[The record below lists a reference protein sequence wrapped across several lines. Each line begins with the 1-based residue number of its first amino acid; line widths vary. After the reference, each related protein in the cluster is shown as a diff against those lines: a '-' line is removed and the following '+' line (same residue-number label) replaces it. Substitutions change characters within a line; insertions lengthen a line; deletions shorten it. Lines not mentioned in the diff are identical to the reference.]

1 MADLNA
7 LIAQGAQFR
16 QAPDPFVQY
25 GQMQQL
31 EQNQQTNA
39 LNQMKMQEM
48 QRGVEEQNQLRRLDP
63 AAADYLQQVSRINPK
78 TGFEFG
84 KLRQEAKT
92 AELTEQKTRGEVQ
105 AQQAKAIGSALTIA
119 MSNPTDAGLN
129 QAFSMLD
136 GQKIDTKGLRSQ
148 FANIT
153 DPTERLKA
161 IQSYATA
168 HPEGIAAMKFVA
180 PDPMQVT
187 KADGSIIFLDK
198 NPHSPNYGKQI
209 LPPQAA
215 GMTQT
220 QAATVETGRGQ
231 LKVSQDRLDFDR
243 AEAKFKK
250 DNPGF
255 KLQAIEKTD
264 GTTEYYAVNEITKV
278 ATRITLDGTPLTG
291 VNLSAQTA
299 AIRQKFDQDKLDFE
313 RKNPGFTIEQATQAD
328 GTIKF
333 KKVNKQTGEA
343 TDVMDVS
350 GTPLTGAAKI
360 TLSPLAT
367 LQKELVD
374 MPKGSPQAKEHQ
386 AKILKEI
393 TDTSQ
398 AQLKLAQ
405 DRFAWDKAN
414 PNHHIEALNNP
425 DGSQKFVAVNTRTR
439 QAYPITETEISNKTP
454 PNIGAPLV
462 GAAAGVTPA
471 PVAAQTS
478 GGPAA
483 APAQPSSAPATQGQP
498 VPLTSARPYKEPTT
512 PEQNA
517 GYNIGRIL
525 RAATSIQDVIAKD
538 PTALAP
544 RVGEALA
551 SSFGLGGVAN
561 AARTGNRQIVYGA
574 QRDVVDALLYLATGA
589 AYNTGQILAQRDT
602 YMPQF
607 TDKPETVIEKQRR
620 LVELLGDAKTR
631 AGKAW
636 TPKMDAAMNALNI
649 QSAAPGGVDANN
661 PLLRGK

>member
-1 MADLNA
+1 MADLNSM
-7 LIAQGAQFR
+7 IARGYQF
-16 QAPDPFVQY
+16 QPEPDPFVQY

-31 EQNQQTNA
+31 EQNRQTNA

-105 AQQAKAIGSALTIA
+105 AQQAKAIGAALTMA

-136 GQKIDTKGLRSQ
+136 RQKIDTKGLRSQ
-148 FANIT
+148 FASIT
-153 DPTERLKA
+153 DSTERLKA

-180 PDPMQVT
+180 PDPLEIT
-187 KADGSIIFLDK
+187 RGDGSKIYLDK
-198 NPHSPNYGKQI
+198 NPHSPTYKKEI
-209 LPPQAA
+209 LPSQAA
-215 GMTQT
+215 GMTPA
-220 QAATVETGRGQ
+220 QAATVETGKDQ
-231 LKVSQDRLDFDR
+231 LKVSQDRLAFDR
-243 AEAKFKK
+243 
-250 DNPGF
+250 
-255 KLQAIEKTD
+255 
-264 GTTEYYAVNEITKV
+264 
-278 ATRITLDGTPLTG
+278 
-291 VNLSAQTA
+291 
-299 AIRQKFDQDKLDFE
+299 DKLKYE
-313 RKNPGFTIEQATQAD
+313 QANPGFTIEKILQTD
-328 GTIKF
+328 GSETV
-333 KKVNKQTGEA
+333 KKINKLTGTA
-343 TDVMDVS
+343 TDVIDVS
-350 GTPLTGAAKI
+350 GAALTGAAKR
-360 TLSPLAT
+360 TPSPLAT
-367 LQKELVD
+367 LQAELAV
-374 MPKGSPQAKEHQ
+374 MPPNSQQANQHRSL
-386 AKILKEI
+386 ILKSI

-398 AQLKLAQ
+398 EQLKLAK

-414 PNHHIEALNNP
+414 PGYHIEALNNP
-425 DGSQKFVAVNTRTR
+425 DGSQRFVAVNKQTLK
-439 QAYPITETEISNKTP
+439 AYPITEAAIGSGTP
-454 PNIGAPLV
+454 PNINV
-462 GAAAGVTPA
+462 GS
-471 PVAAQTS
+471 TS
-478 GGPAA
+478 GG
-483 APAQPSSAPATQGQP
+483 APTAVAAQPSSAPATQGQP
-498 VPLTSARPYKEPTT
+498 VPLTSARPYKEPTVS
-512 PEQNA
+512 EQNA

-538 PTALAP
+538 STALAP
-544 RVGEALA
+544 KVGEALA

-589 AYNTGQILAQRDT
+589 AYNPGQIAAQRDT

-607 TDKPETVIEKQRR
+607 TDKPEHVIEKQRR

-636 TPKMDAAMNALNI
+636 TPKMDAAMNVLNI
-649 QSAAPGGVDANN
+649 QSAAPAAVAPSAGFGRATVVGN
-661 PLLRGK
+661 